1 MDKIGN
7 IGARQTQLHDRH
19 GSGLRLSRTKSLA
32 PWNWV
37 LRAIFRICYD
47 RLSDARRRSRTSAA
61 FPWSPTAASSGP
73 LPGEER
79 TRNSLRIFA
88 WSRAERSAIASI
100 SSSDIIFF
108 WAPTG
113 SYAPGSS
120 ASTAA
125 RSSTGCTGL
134 SRSLGAFSGK
144 LEPYGLFPLDEYFHG
159 PSRLGVAPHTPPCR
173 TGPSILPERLQ
184 FPGVKR
190 AA

>member
-32 PWNWV
+32 PCNWV

-134 SRSLGAFSGK
+134 SRSLGAFSGNW
-144 LEPYGLFPLDEYFHG
+144 
-159 PSRLGVAPHTPPCR
+159 SRMACSRWTNTFMGRRAWEWRRIPRLAVPDPPFSPK
-173 TGPSILPERLQ
+173 GSN
-184 FPGVKR
+184 FR
-190 AA
+190 A